1 MERIPRIS
9 RAQSMDALSSQS
21 ALAGYY
27 AVALGMTHM
36 ARVLPKITSAA
47 GVIGPAKVLVMG
59 LGVAGL
65 EAIATAQRLGAVVEG
80 YDVRPATKEQA
91 LSLGATFVDTG
102 VDATGKGGYARALTA
117 EEKTKVDAALTKHI
131 QGSDL
136 IITTAAIPGK
146 ASPKLISK
154 AQVAGMKSGAVIVD
168 LSAEGGG
175 NCEDTVPRR
184 DKPKSAAVTIVA
196 PLNVPS
202 LLGRDASE
210 LYAKNQYNAAGPD
223 DEGQHHHHRLDR
235 RGHRQDG
242 PDPRR
247 QAVRHA
253 CRHAGQVCHRR
264 HPRKRLEKD
273 RMAID
278 DFAIIAMTG
287 FVALYVFMLA
297 AFAGWVIIGNV
308 PAILHTPLMSGSNF
322 VHGIVVVGGLFAL
335 FNASTPLEQ
344 GIGFLRGAAGRRR
357 TRRRLRR
364 HRPHA
369 GHVQGQQRATDITST
384 PTATPSGRASQ
395 ASAEDRSCSSTGR
408 PNSPS
413 ARRSRARPSCSC
425 SASSDVVAGDSASRH
440 PCRRRGHGRRRP
452 GQLPLCVHRQMQR
465 PRPHLMINIALAV
478 VAAGDRWRRRLVRRA
493 QGRHDRD
500 AADGGDL

>member
-1 MERIPRIS
+1 MYVNVAVLKETQPNERRVALTPSVIPKLIKLGAKLHMQAGAGEAIKLADAAYKDVAVLDDRNAMVADADIVLCVQPPALALIDAMKPGAILVCFVYAANEPELVKRLLAKKITCFAMERIPRIS

-36 ARVLPKITSAA
+36 TGVLPKITSAA

-117 EEKTKVDAALTKHI
+117 EEQTKVDAALTQHI

-154 AQVAGMKSGAVIVD
+154 AQVAGMKAGAVIVD

-175 NCEDTVPRR
+175 NCEDTAPGQTAEVGG
-184 DKPKSAAVTIVA
+184 VTIVA

-210 LYAKNQYNAAGPD
+210 LYAKNQYALLALMMKDNIVTIDWTDEVIAKTALTHDGKLCDAEAKPD
-223 DEGQHHHHRLDR
+223 DGAKAKSA
-235 RGHRQDG
+235 
-242 PDPRR
+242 PSP
-247 QAVRHA
+247 A
-253 CRHAGQVCHRR
+253 
-264 HPRKRLEKD
+264 K
-273 RMAID
+273 
-278 DFAIIAMTG
+278 
-287 FVALYVFMLA
+287 A
-297 AFAGWVIIGNV
+297 A
-308 PAILHTPLMSGSNF
+308 
-322 VHGIVVVGGLFAL
+322 
-335 FNASTPLEQ
+335 
-344 GIGFLRGAAGRRR
+344 
-357 TRRRLRR
+357 
-364 HRPHA
+364 
-369 GHVQGQQRATDITST
+369 
-384 PTATPSGRASQ
+384 
-395 ASAEDRSCSSTGR
+395 
-408 PNSPS
+408 
-413 ARRSRARPSCSC
+413 
-425 SASSDVVAGDSASRH
+425 
-440 PCRRRGHGRRRP
+440 
-452 GQLPLCVHRQMQR
+452 
-465 PRPHLMINIALAV
+465 
-478 VAAGDRWRRRLVRRA
+478 
-493 QGRHDRD
+493 
-500 AADGGDL
+500 